1 MLEVVQLLVMLGLY
15 IAIHMIWEGRQDG
28 EKEEIPGANKIK
40 QLRVE
45 HSNNKKKE
53 RSEPRL

>member
-1 MLEVVQLLVMLGLY
+1 
-15 IAIHMIWEGRQDG
+15 MIWEGRQDG

>member
-1 MLEVVQLLVMLGLY
+1 MVQLLVMLGLD

>member
-1 MLEVVQLLVMLGLY
+1 MLEVVQLLVMLGLD

-28 EKEEIPGANKIK
+28 EKEEIPGANEIK